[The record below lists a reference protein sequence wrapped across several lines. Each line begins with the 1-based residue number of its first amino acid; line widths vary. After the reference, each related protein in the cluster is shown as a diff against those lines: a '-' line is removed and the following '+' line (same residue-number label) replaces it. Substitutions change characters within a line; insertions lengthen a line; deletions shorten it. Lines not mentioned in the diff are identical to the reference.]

1 MFGNCGFDNTEIS
14 AAYSVSTL
22 TPMWYFVMVTQH
34 AIVLSCCSVSQHP
47 WGVSGHKGNFGMV
60 IHVGSKQ
67 RNQSQAF
74 RLALYLSLLF
84 SSYISIKASSLN
96 WTVHLMQLFCCFSG
110 SLLMGWKVGLI
121 LKGHSSREAHNN
133 SSRIDDRLRKK
144 ICRKTLVLV
153 IFCRTCKHFLKS

>member
-22 TPMWYFVMVTQH
+22 TLVWYFVMVTQH

-47 WGVSGHKGNFGMV
+47 WGVSGQLLIVVHCLDGFAEGNFGMV

-74 RLALYLSLLF
+74 RMALYLPLLF
-84 SSYISIKASSLN
+84 SSYISIKASPLN

-110 SLLMGWKVGLI
+110 SLLIGWKVGLI
-121 LKGHSSREAHNN
+121 LKGHSSREAHN
-133 SSRIDDRLRKK
+133 K
-144 ICRKTLVLV
+144 
-153 IFCRTCKHFLKS
+153 